1 MEMRVHKCAGR
12 YESAYGNLGNLA
24 PLRGTDQIEGGKER
38 EKGEE
43 KEAACFGCPTV
54 RPSVRPLLVL
64 ARLPSLER
72 REGSWE
78 AASSGRCTQREEEE
92 ALISCVALFLVSFFV
107 AASLVLSSP
116 PGKFVF

>member
-1 MEMRVHKCAGR
+1 MK
-12 YESAYGNLGNLA
+12 NLA

-38 EKGEE
+38 EKGEAE
-43 KEAACFGCPTV
+43 EAACFGCPSV
-54 RPSVRPLLVL
+54 RPSPAR
-64 ARLPSLER
+64 ARSRLPSLER
-72 REGSWE
+72 REGRE
-78 AASSGRCTQREEEE
+78 AASSGGCTQREEEE